1 MRNGQAKVMALGGIL
16 AAVAMV
22 IMCLG
27 GLIPLATYIC
37 PMLCTIA
44 GFLVLQFCGKKIAWV
59 WYVVVAILSLLMSPD
74 KEAAAI
80 FLVLGYYPIVKP
92 SFERSRLCWLWKLL
106 LFNSS
111 VVLLYVALIRLFGF
125 ADLSSDF
132 AVLGTVG
139 LVVMLV
145 LGNAVFI
152 LLDMV
157 LNMLSRKLGRKR

>member
-1 MRNGQAKVMALGGIL
+1 MRNGQAKLMALGGIL

-27 GLIPLATYIC
+27 GLIPFATYVC

-44 GFLVLQFCGKKIAWV
+44 GFLVLQFCGRKIAWV

-74 KEAAAI
+74 KEAAAV

-92 SFERSRLCWLWKLL
+92 SLERSRLCWLWKLL
-106 LFNSS
+106 LFNAS
-111 VVLLYVALIRLFGF
+111 VVLLYTLLIRLFGMTEI
-125 ADLSSDF
+125 SSDF
-132 AVLGTVG
+132 EFLGGIG
-139 LVVMLV
+139 LVIMLV
-145 LGNAVFI
+145 LGNAVFV

-157 LNMLSRKLGRKR
+157 LNMFSRKLRGKR